1 MALIE
6 HRSCIEARTHIV
18 RRGSGFPSTL
28 PVSLGIDLGGQ
39 LAAALLGIVG
49 LTAVQFNPFS

>member
-49 LTAVQFNPFS
+49 